1 MRKRDKNGYDAQV
14 TMTSSFAGRPVIA
27 VVVGLAIWSAAAAG
41 LRAQSAENVA
51 VVVNDNSADSQRIAE
66 HYARVRGLPEANILR
81 IRTSSDETI
90 ERANYVRTIEQ
101 PIGQAIKRAGLQD
114 RLLYLVLTK
123 GIPLRIAGGTGVNG
137 TIASVDSELT
147 LLYRRLVGQPIP
159 AQGSI
164 DNPYYLRDR
173 EIQEARP
180 FTHRQHDIYLVTRI
194 DAFTVDQALALIDR
208 AKNPSKEGRFV
219 LDQRGTAGGG
229 DQWLTQ
235 AAKRLEDQGQQSRV
249 VLETTTEPAR
259 NEKDVL
265 GYYSW
270 GASDPANRVR
280 SVELEFAAGA
290 IAANLASFDARTF
303 RQPPDDWRPTAS
315 ANKATWFEGSGDG
328 LIGDFIRDGVTGVS
342 GQVAEA
348 YMLGAVRPEILF
360 PAYVAG
366 FNLAEA
372 FYLAIPAL
380 SWQTVVIGDPLCAA
394 FGRIP
399 LTTEQLEEPAD
410 EATGL
415 PGLFAARRLAVL
427 RGANRDVPEAA
438 LPLFARFQALV
449 DRDDREGGKRALEEA
464 LARAPGTVTIM
475 LALAQLEEQMGDDDS
490 ALPRYRRVIELQ
502 PTNVVALNNLAY
514 ALAVRH
520 NAVGE
525 AQSLARRAAGFA
537 PRSGSVLDT
546 LAWVE
551 HLLGNDSVA
560 AAMFEQA
567 ARLEPGQ
574 GELRLHAAVV
584 YAAIGKSDRA
594 AAELNEALR
603 LDPALESRG
612 EVQHVRERIAARKP
626 SAPR

>member
-14 TMTSSFAGRPVIA
+14 PMTSSFAGRPVIA

-90 ERANYVRTIEQ
+90 ERAAYVRTIEQ

-123 GIPLRIAGGTGVNG
+123 GIPLRIAGSTGVNG
-137 TIASVDSELT
+137 TLSSVDSELT
-147 LLYRRLVGQPIP
+147 LLYRRLVGLPIVSE
-159 AQGSI
+159 GKV
-164 DNPYYLRDR
+164 DNPYYLDATD
-173 EIQEARP
+173 IGAARH
-180 FTHRQHDIYLVTRI
+180 FSHHEHDIYLVTRI

-208 AKNPSKEGRFV
+208 AQHPSTEGRFV
-219 LDQRGTAGGG
+219 FDQRGVAGSGE
-229 DQWLTQ
+229 QWLEH
-235 AAKRLEDQGQQSRV
+235 AAARLAEQGQRTRV
-249 VLETTTEPAR
+249 VLETTTAPVR
-259 NEKDVL
+259 NEKNVL

-315 ANKATWFEGSGDG
+315 ADKTTWFGGSGDA
-328 LIGDFIRDGVTGVS
+328 LIGDLIRDGVTGVS

-348 YMLGAVRPEILF
+348 YMLGAIRPEILF
-360 PAYVAG
+360 PAYLAG

-372 FYLAIPAL
+372 FYLAMPAL
-380 SWQTVVIGDPLCAA
+380 SWQTVVIGDPLCAP
-394 FGRIP
+394 FGRTP
-399 LTTEQLEEPAD
+399 LTTEQLEAPAD
-410 EATGL
+410 ETTEL
-415 PGLFAARRLAVL
+415 PGLFAQRHLPAL
-427 RGANRDVPEAA
+427 RAANRDVPEAA
-438 LPLFARFQALV
+438 LPLVARFRTLV
-449 DRDDREGGKRALEEA
+449 DRDDRPGGKRALEEA
-464 LARAPGTVTIM
+464 LARAPANVSIM

-514 ALAVRH
+514 ALAVRY
-520 NAVGE
+520 NAAGE
-525 AQSLARRAAGFA
+525 AQSLARRAASFA

-574 GELRLHAAVV
+574 AELRLHAAVV
-584 YAAIGKSDRA
+584 YAAIGKNDRA
-594 AAELNEALR
+594 ETELKEALR

-612 EVQHVRERIAARKP
+612 ELQHVRERIAARKP
-626 SAPR
+626 SALR